1 VTVFEQQDGLSEVNT
16 GLSLWAFAIRRLDEL
31 GLAGHL
37 ADMGRPI
44 ERVVHSSV
52 EGRLL
57 GDVAVGP
64 LSARIG
70 APSYEIHRSKLQ
82 RLLADALGDD
92 TIAFNH
98 RCIGVRQ
105 DEGAARADFEG
116 GENATADLLIG
127 ADGVHSVVRSAV
139 RSVSSTKLRRTEIGV
154 WRGTAAVG
162 QGEVPTGLHLR
173 VMGPA
178 SLFGVARLS
187 DELVRWYAG
196 ARSPQRRPSSG
207 AEYKQTAL
215 ERFEGWPQPVLNSL
229 LRTAESDYLFN
240 DTPHAPPLRTWG
252 HGRITLL
259 GDAAHSSVPTLGI
272 SAGLAIE
279 DAAVLAERLRA
290 AGGGLSGLREY
301 EAQRRRISARVVRS
315 ARLFGRV
322 LMIRRQPAYKV
333 REIGTRIA
341 PQRLAIRW
349 LVAGGK
355 WR

>member
-1 VTVFEQQDGLSEVNT
+1 
-16 GLSLWAFAIRRLDEL
+16 
-31 GLAGHL
+31 
-37 ADMGRPI
+37 MGRPI
-44 ERVVHSSV
+44 ERVVHRSV

-92 TIAFNH
+92 AIAFGL
-98 RCIGVRQ
+98 RCIGLRQ
-105 DEGAARADFEG
+105 DEGGVRADFAD
-116 GENATADLLIG
+116 GETATADLLIG
-127 ADGVHSVVRSAV
+127 ADGVHSVVRGAV
-139 RSVSSTKLRRTEIGV
+139 PEASSTELSRTEIGV
-154 WRGTAAVG
+154 WRGTAPVG
-162 QGEVPTGLHLR
+162 QDEVPTGLHLR
-173 VMGPA
+173 VMGRA

-196 ARSPQRRPSSG
+196 ARFPQRRPSSG
-207 AEYKQTAL
+207 AEYKRTAL
-215 ERFEGWPQPVLNSL
+215 DKFEGWPGPVLNTL

-240 DTPHAPPLRTWG
+240 DAPHAPPLRTWG

-279 DAAVLAERLRA
+279 DAAVPAECVRA
-290 AGGGLSGLREY
+290 AGGGVFGLREY
-301 EAQRRRISARVVRS
+301 ETQRRRISARVVRS

-322 LMIRRQPAYKV
+322 LMVRRQPAYKL

-341 PQRLAIRW
+341 PQAVAIRW
-349 LVAGGK
+349 LVGGGK
-355 WR
+355 W